1 MSVPANRLAGLD
13 GAALDA
19 VVIGGGM
26 AGAGVA
32 RDLALRGASVALFE
46 KGDFASGTSSKSSK
60 LIHGG
65 LRYLE
70 LGDFKLVRESLREKR
85 TLERLAPHLVRPLP
99 FLVPIY
105 RGAPRG
111 LITVRI
117 GMWLYDLLTPGKTT
131 ERYRVLRPVDALTM
145 EPSVRAEDLRGAGYY
160 FDDLLLYPE
169 RLCLENVLSA
179 ARHGARTFN
188 YCEVE
193 EFVPGRR
200 GIDGVKV
207 RDLLSGQVQLVRAAT
222 IVNCAGPWVDRV
234 RAMAKVADRSPRV
247 VRTTKGIHCLLPRM
261 TDRAVY
267 LSARDERMI
276 FVIPWREFSL
286 VGTTDTDFEGD
297 PDRLW
302 ATREEV
308 TYLLEEVAKVLP
320 DKRATFENV
329 SYTYAGV
336 RPLSFEPGAPASRV
350 SREHKVI
357 PEGPDGR
364 FFSVTGTKLTCFRSL
379 AEDVG
384 NRVMRVL
391 GRGLAP
397 RTARLTLDGV
407 DEEVGKIEARVWMDV
422 SEEMAATGLSRGTL
436 RTLVET
442 YGRAYPRVLELGR
455 KLPDGFERLCP
466 SNPEIVAQLHHALRE
481 ELAVSLQ
488 DVLLRRTGIGQ
499 SRCQGLDC
507 AEPIAARMAAAAAS
521 GSAHDAAPPRR
532 RGRPPLASAARGGA
546 GAGGRP
552 GLARRALGAAAGPGR
567 GRAGLARVQPRGP
580 GGPGQ
585 AERPALHRP
594 LPRLR
599 RGGRDR
605 LQDRQPVRDHHL
617 HPQLGQAGA
626 LRPLRGDRQERGVRE
641 ATVAARRFPA
651 ARQWCYSSERRRGRR
666 ENVTAAQPDRD
677 TESLP

>member
-1 MSVPANRLAGLD
+1 MIVPANRLAALA
-13 GAALDA
+13 GAPLDA

-70 LGDFKLVRESLREKR
+70 LGDFKLVRESLREKK
-85 TLERLAPHLVRPLP
+85 TLERLAPHLVRPMP
-99 FLVPIY
+99 FLVPVY
-105 RGAPRG
+105 RGAARG
-111 LITVRI
+111 LIKVRL
-117 GMWLYDLLTPGKTT
+117 GMWLYDLLTPGKST
-131 ERYRVLRPVDALTM
+131 ERYRVLPPLDALTM

-169 RLCLENVLSA
+169 RLCLENVFSA
-179 ARHGARTFN
+179 ARHGARAFN

-193 EFVPGRR
+193 EFIPGSR
-200 GIDGVKV
+200 GLDGVQV
-207 RDLLSGQVQLVRAAT
+207 RDLLSGQVQAVRARA
-222 IVNCAGPWVDRV
+222 IVNCAGPWVDRM
-234 RAMAKVADRSPRV
+234 RAMAGVADRTPRLL
-247 VRTTKGIHCLLPRM
+247 RTTKGIHCLLPRM

-267 LSARDERMI
+267 LSTHDERMI

-308 TYLLEEVAKVLP
+308 TYLLDEVAKVLP
-320 DKRATFENV
+320 DKRVAFENV
-329 SYTYAGV
+329 VYTYAGV
-336 RPLSFEPGAPASRV
+336 RPLSFEPGASASKV
-350 SREHKVI
+350 SRDHKVI

-384 NRVMRVL
+384 NRVMGAL
-391 GRGLAP
+391 GRRLAS
-397 RTARLTLDGV
+397 RTARLALDGT
-407 DEEVGKIEARVWMDV
+407 DEGVGKIEARVWMDV

-507 AEPIAARMAAAAAS
+507 AESIAGRMAELGGWS
-521 GSAHDAAPPRR
+521 KRRLDAELEAY
-532 RGRPPLASAARGGA
+532 SQH
-546 GAGGRP
+546 
-552 GLARRALGAAAGPGR
+552 
-567 GRAGLARVQPRGP
+567 V
-580 GGPGQ
+580 
-585 AERPALHRP
+585 ERS
-594 LPRLR
+594 
-599 RGGRDR
+599 
-605 LQDRQPVRDHHL
+605 
-617 HPQLGQAGA
+617 
-626 LRPLRGDRQERGVRE
+626 
-641 ATVAARRFPA
+641 RRF
-651 ARQWCYSSERRRGRR
+651 RQR
-666 ENVTAAQPDRD
+666 A
-677 TESLP
+677 